1 MRRPLFH
8 GTGSGEEDQ
17 GTVRAAPS
25 LRDPETGEY
34 PSAGYPET
42 GEYPSAGYP
51 ETGEYPSTGDADYIP
66 TEESNYNLPE
76 AGAYF
81 PPEMP
86 PVELHLSA
94 PKDYA
99 AGQIVSYDPS
109 EEDYYDPS
117 IANRKLRRSKTET
130 LYEPRK
136 KRSPIKPKSLIFIL
150 LVATVVILASYLIST
165 GNYQE
170 RLASPLTVKDTQIS
184 NADFSFMYHYV
195 LIENGINI
203 FESGAQ
209 EQLSAP
215 GEGGFATN
223 RDYFLDMAAR
233 EIQVTNILYDDAVSK
248 GYSITDSQRSMA
260 KAYINWLSGK
270 AEAIN
275 VNLDT
280 YIKGYFGPYVT
291 QDLIEESLAKRY
303 FTEDYANGPKL
314 DELKASGQ
322 QAEDAYITSPNQYDL
337 ISYRVLRIVFE
348 QTDESFKSTA
358 HLRAQE
364 IIDRI
369 GHDPSKFEPVAAE
382 YFTGDAKAK
391 ILEPDSTL
399 ISNVRYSDVSN
410 SEWRTWLFDPAR
422 QPGDCMIFDDE
433 NGFPILMCFSSRT
446 RQLEPL
452 RDIRFFYVNREDQA
466 TGQAGVPA
474 NEILPVAQTILD
486 SITDEASV
494 QTLQTTYADDIN
506 ADKMKAVHDA
516 NTYKGVLPEELDS
529 WIFDPARAAGDKTL
543 IETDSQVIILYYA
556 GASANPE
563 WYDRVNSYI
572 RMNNYQAFLL
582 EKGVEYPY
590 EFNKDGLK
598 YIKDVYSA

>member
-8 GTGSGEEDQ
+8 GTGFGEEEQ
-17 GTVRAAPS
+17 GAPQGD
-25 LRDPETGEY
+25 LN
-34 PSAGYPET
+34 PS
-42 GEYPSAGYP
+42 
-51 ETGEYPSTGDADYIP
+51 
-66 TEESNYNLPE
+66 LPE
-76 AGAYF
+76 AGEYI
-81 PPEMP
+81 PTDIPQGIPTDISRDIPTEIP

-94 PKDYA
+94 PRDYVPE
-99 AGQIVSYDPS
+99 QDISYDPS
-109 EEDYYDPS
+109 EEEYYDSSSP
-117 IANRKLRRSKTET
+117 RKKPRRVKADT

-136 KRSPIKPKSLIFIL
+136 RKNPVKPRFLIFIL
-150 LVATVVILASYLIST
+150 LVVTVVILASMLIYT
-165 GNYQE
+165 GHYQE

-184 NADFSFMYHYV
+184 NAEFSFMYHYV
-195 LIENGINI
+195 LIENGVNI
-203 FESGAQ
+203 FEKGAQ

-233 EIQVTNILYDDAVSK
+233 EIQVTNILYDDAVGK
-248 GYSITDSQRSMA
+248 GYSITDSEREMA
-260 KAYINWLSGK
+260 KAYIDWLSGK
-270 AEAIN
+270 AEAIH
-275 VNLDT
+275 VKLDT
-280 YIKGYFGPYVT
+280 YIEGYFGPYVT
-291 QDLIEESLAKRY
+291 QELIEDTLAKRY

-314 DELKASGQ
+314 DELKASDQ
-322 QAEDAYITSPNQYDL
+322 QAEDAYTTSPNQYDL

-348 QTDESFKSTA
+348 QTDDSFKSTA

-369 GHDPSKFEPVAAE
+369 GHDPSKFEAVAAE

-399 ISNVRYSDVSN
+399 IPDVRYADVTN
-410 SEWRTWLFDPAR
+410 PEWRTWLFDPAR
-422 QPGDCMIFDDE
+422 QPGDCTIFDDE

-466 TGQAGVPA
+466 SGQAGIPD
-474 NEILPVAQTILD
+474 NEILPVSQTILD

-494 QTLQTTYADDIN
+494 QTLMTTYADDLN
-506 ADKMKAVHDA
+506 AGKMKAVHDA
-516 NTYKGVLPEELDS
+516 NTYRGVLPKDLDA
-529 WIFDPARAAGDKTL
+529 WIFDSARKAGDKTL
-543 IETDSQVIILYYA
+543 IETDSQVVILYYV

-590 EFNKDGLK
+590 AFNKDGLK

>member
-1 MRRPLFH
+1 MRRPLFN
-8 GTGSGEEDQ
+8 GTDFGTEDQ
-17 GTVRAAPS
+17 GSAPAEPS
-25 LRDPETGEY
+25 KAPYTGYPESGERPDAGYSETGENPY
-34 PSAGYPET
+34 TRDANYQPPVT
-42 GEYPSAGYP
+42 
-51 ETGEYPSTGDADYIP
+51 ADY
-66 TEESNYNLPE
+66 SLPE
-76 AGAYF
+76 PGGYI

-94 PKDYA
+94 PKDYIPE
-99 AGQIVSYDPS
+99 QDFSCDPS
-109 EEDYYDPS
+109 EEEYYDPS
-117 IANRKLRRSKTET
+117 AANRKVRRSKSDT

-136 KRSPIKPKSLIFIL
+136 RRNPINPRILI
-150 LVATVVILASYLIST
+150 VILVVLSVLILGTVLFT
-165 GNYQE
+165 GGNFQE

-184 NADFSFMYHYV
+184 NAEFSFMYHYV
-195 LIENGINI
+195 LIENGVNI
-203 FESGAQ
+203 FETGAQ

-248 GYSITDSQRSMA
+248 GYSITDSEREMA
-260 KAYINWLSGK
+260 KAYIDWLSGK
-270 AEAIN
+270 AKAIH
-275 VNLDT
+275 VNLDM
-280 YIKGYFGPYVT
+280 YIQGYFGPYVT
-291 QDLIEESLAKRY
+291 QELIEDSLAKRY

-314 DELKASGQ
+314 DELKASDQ
-322 QAEDAYITSPNQYDL
+322 QAEDAYTTSPNQYDL
-337 ISYRVLRIVFE
+337 ISYRVLKIVFE

-369 GHDPSKFEPVAAE
+369 GHDPSKFESVAAE

-391 ILEPDSTL
+391 ILQPDSTL
-399 ISNVRYSDVSN
+399 ISNVRYADVTN
-410 SEWRTWLFDPAR
+410 TEWRTWLFDPAR
-422 QPGDCMIFDDE
+422 QPGDCTIFDDE
-433 NGFPILMCFSSRT
+433 NGFPILMCFSSRA

-452 RDIRFFYVNREDQA
+452 RDIRFFYVNREDA
-466 TGQAGVPA
+466 ASGQAGVPD
-474 NEILPVAQTILD
+474 NEILPVSQTILD

-494 QTLQTTYADDIN
+494 QTLSTTYADDLN
-506 ADKMKAVHDA
+506 AGKMKAVHDA
-516 NTYKGVLPEELDS
+516 NTYRGVLPKDLDA

-543 IETDSQVIILYYA
+543 IETDTQVVILYYV

-590 EFNKDGLK
+590 EFNKNGLK